1 MKLPIIIATF
11 SLLLII
17 PLASQNSFAQVNSGG
32 FQAGGVN
39 VDGSWYVG
47 EGLKVG
53 DYFSFNV
60 CHVDYLDCS
69 DFDMAL
75 WVQEEV
81 RVGTEDKFR
90 MQVLVYDG
98 SKIVKGIM
106 DVGQVAPEPT
116 GGTEEISSY
125 RSVYKSSIA
134 WLSAFATK
142 EIEDD
147 GVYLTGKGPK
157 EFRAASWGKIGN
169 IGGQQILPSAEQTI
183 SVGAGQFDSVLLTW
197 KTGGQQSKAWIV
209 DEFPFPIKAKTF
221 MHVSQGI
228 PPVEYDFELLD
239 YKENVSSNPFVNVE
253 TTAAKQA
260 AAGCPAEYQKTKFN
274 ESTNTFS
281 MIVKGVI
288 GPKIVKQG
296 CDIEMFIDFKRM
308 VNPTEFVDQVHYDI
322 AVFAD
327 TSKPPI
333 KTISVD
339 EGRAELYTASGQT
352 HRFVLADHPPGLYTY
367 AIIVYGTGPEHIL
380 GGNPDTSGLMTFEVE
395 VVKGGD
401 TSFSAP
407 PNASIT
413 DIPQWVKNN
422 AEWWADGQIDDASFV
437 SGIQYLIN
445 QGIMKIPE
453 TAQGSGSGSDG
464 IPEWIKGNAEW
475 WAAGQIDDNTFVSGI
490 QWLISNGIMKIS

>member
-1 MKLPIIIATF
+1 MKLPIIIAF
-11 SLLLII
+11 SLLLLLV
-17 PLASQNSFAQVNSGG
+17 PLAVQNSSAQVNSGG
-32 FQAGGVN
+32 LQAGGVN
-39 VDGSWYVG
+39 IDGSWYVG

-53 DYFSFNV
+53 DYFAYNV

-69 DFDMAL
+69 DFDMAM

-90 MQVLVYDG
+90 IQVLVYDG
-98 SKIVKGIM
+98 NKIVKGIM

-116 GGTEEISSY
+116 GGSEEISSY
-125 RSVYKSSIA
+125 RGAYKSSIA

-142 EIEDD
+142 EIGD
-147 GVYLTGKGPK
+147 LTGKGPK
-157 EFRAASWGKIGN
+157 DFRAASWGKIAN
-169 IGGQQILPSAEQTI
+169 IGGQQILPTALETI
-183 SVGAGQFDSVLLTW
+183 RVGAGEFESVLVTW
-197 KTGGQQSKAWIV
+197 KTGGIQSKVWIV
-209 DEFPFPIKAKTF
+209 DEFPFPIKAETF
-221 MHVSQGI
+221 MHVSSGI

-239 YKENVSSNPFVNVE
+239 YKENVTSNPFVDVE

-260 AAGCPAEYQKTKFN
+260 AAGCPDNYEKTRFN

-281 MIVKGVI
+281 MIVKGAY

-296 CDIEMFIDFKRM
+296 CDIEIFIDFKRM
-308 VNPTEFVDQVHYDI
+308 VNPVEYVDQVHYDI
-322 AVFAD
+322 AIFGD

-333 KTISVD
+333 KTISSD

-352 HRFVLADHPPGLYTY
+352 HRFVLADQPPGKYKY

-380 GGNPDTSGLMTFEVE
+380 GGDHSTSGLMTIDVE
-395 VVKGGD
+395 VIKSGD

-407 PNASIT
+407 PTASIT
-413 DIPQWVKNN
+413 EIPQWVKNN
-422 AEWWADGQIDDASFV
+422 AEWWAAGQIDDASFV

-445 QGIMKIPE
+445 QGIMIIPE
-453 TAQGSGSGSDG
+453 TSQGSGSGSNA
-464 IPEWIKGNAEW
+464 IPDWIKGNAEW

-490 QWLISNGIMKIS
+490 QWLISNGVMRIS

>member
-1 MKLPIIIATF
+1 VKLPIIIASF
-11 SLLLII
+11 SLLFLI
-17 PLASQNSFAQVNSGG
+17 PLATPESFAQVNSGG

-39 VDGSWYVG
+39 IDGSWYVG

-69 DFDMAL
+69 DFDMAM

-90 MQVLVYDG
+90 VQVLVYDG
-98 SKIVKGIM
+98 KKIVKGHM
-106 DVGQVAPEPT
+106 DLGQVAPEPT
-116 GGTEEISSY
+116 GGSEEISSY
-125 RSVYKSSIA
+125 RGAYKSSIA

-142 EIEDD
+142 EIGD
-147 GVYLTGKGPK
+147 LTGKGPK
-157 EFRAASWGKIGN
+157 EFRAASWGKIAN
-169 IGGQQILPSAEQTI
+169 IGGQQILPSAQETI
-183 SVGAGQFDSVLLTW
+183 RVGAGEFDSILVTW
-197 KTGGQQSKAWIV
+197 KTGGQQSKVWIV
-209 DEFPFPIKAKTF
+209 DDFPFPIQAKTF
-221 MHVSQGI
+221 MHVSSGI

-239 YKENVSSNPFVNVE
+239 YKENVTSDPFVNVE

-260 AAGCPAEYQKTKFN
+260 AAGCPKESERTKFN

-281 MIVKGVI
+281 MIVKGVY

-296 CDIEMFIDFKRM
+296 CDIEMFIDFKRT
-308 VNPTEFVDQVHYDI
+308 VNPTEYVDQVHYDI
-322 AVFAD
+322 AVFGD

-333 KTISVD
+333 KTVSVD

-352 HRFVLADHPPGLYTY
+352 HRFVLADQPPGKYKY

-380 GGNPDTSGLMTFEVE
+380 GGNPDTSGLMTFDVE
-395 VVKGGD
+395 VVKSGD

-407 PNASIT
+407 PTAAIT
-413 DIPQWVKNN
+413 EIPQWVKNN
-422 AEWWADGQIDDASFV
+422 AEWWAAGQIDDASFV

-445 QGIMKIPE
+445 QGIMQIPQ
-453 TAQGSGSGSDG
+453 TTQGTGSNSDT
-464 IPEWIKGNAEW
+464 IPDWIKGNAEW

-490 QWLISNGIMKIS
+490 QWLITNGIMQIS